1 MRAPNQASLSSKS
14 QLLSLAQSRE
24 FQVTYD
30 PIDVTRRFDLMSY
43 QPSMTMRLCGQVF
56 AVAIIFLAIPSIAKP
71 SQGSRLLEHVQNFEP
86 YPATAKAR
94 HADGL
99 VIVPLPPFSDSL
111 PDVPETFTRPVIL
124 VSNETKPQ
132 EPDISMFALM
142 SGKCSTLKIAGRDFA
157 CRSVAYFHTQHGRA
171 NFTVVL
177 DDPTD
182 DSHIISFSGDNG
194 RRERDNLYE
203 LPIDR
208 MLLNSKDRPKVDGLP
223 VPFVE
228 LSAGICKQ
236 LGIFATGQ
244 VSSISCTAID
254 KNGKKYELQFEPD
267 GSPITVRRLVQ
278 SPLLSEKRRAKRTEQ
293 LECRHKAEVAKV
305 LPRDRTAYIIGC
317 LAEDSQKPT
326 TDADQ

>member
-1 MRAPNQASLSSKS
+1 
-14 QLLSLAQSRE
+14 
-24 FQVTYD
+24 
-30 PIDVTRRFDLMSY
+30 
-43 QPSMTMRLCGQVF
+43 MRLCRQVL
-56 AVAIIFLAIPSIAKP
+56 AVAIISFATPSVAEP
-71 SQGSRLLEHVQNFEP
+71 SYGRRLLGHVQNFP
-86 YPATAKAR
+86 NDLA
-94 HADGL
+94 
-99 VIVPLPPFSDSL
+99 
-111 PDVPETFTRPVIL
+111 TFTRPL
-124 VSNETKPQ
+124 VFASNETKPQ
-132 EPDISMFALM
+132 EPDADTFALM

-157 CRSVAYFHTQHGRA
+157 CRAVAFFHSGQGRT
-171 NFTVVL
+171 NFTIAL
-177 DDPTD
+177 DDPAD
-182 DSHIISFSGDNG
+182 DSHVISFSGENG
-194 RRERDNLYE
+194 RREQDNLYE

-223 VPFVE
+223 VPFAE
-228 LSAGICKQ
+228 LSAGICRQ